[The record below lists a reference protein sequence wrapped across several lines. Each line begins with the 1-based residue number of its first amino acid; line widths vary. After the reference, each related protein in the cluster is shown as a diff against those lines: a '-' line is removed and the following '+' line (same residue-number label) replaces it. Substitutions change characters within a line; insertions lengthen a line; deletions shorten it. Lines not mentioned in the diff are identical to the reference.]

1 MKAAKI
7 FMNGRS
13 QAVRLPKEFRF
24 EGKSVY
30 LKRVGKSVV
39 IVPEQGGWE
48 SFRKGAYDF
57 GEDFLVAREQPV
69 EFEERE
75 SF

>member
-24 EGKSVY
+24 EGSSVF

-48 SFRKGAYDF
+48 SFRGGACDF
-57 GEDFLVAREQPV
+57 GEDFLVERKQP
-69 EFEERE
+69 EAFDGGE